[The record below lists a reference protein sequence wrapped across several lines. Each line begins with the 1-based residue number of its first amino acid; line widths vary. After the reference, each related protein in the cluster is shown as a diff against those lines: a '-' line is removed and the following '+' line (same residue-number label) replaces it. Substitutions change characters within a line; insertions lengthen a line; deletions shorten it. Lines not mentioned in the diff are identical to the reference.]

1 MTPHLPLS
9 RASFSAHLYRPYL
22 DLGPADPAAPFH
34 VLGLD
39 FAIRALGENRPYPR
53 IQSALNPSFREQLL
67 QHTAL
72 PMYRVTAPRDLAPAL
87 RTPRWAVLV
96 ESVDAFTDL
105 EPAQQVRLSWLLG
118 KLCLQHCLLELLP
131 RDVETR
137 ASRSGHDAS
146 LAYLRALARYR
157 LQLDD
162 PRQPYS
168 LGEFERVANEAPPG
182 IARVDA
188 HYQMVVQSVKHKND
202 VAAVERWQALHRRAI
217 ETSAHELDAF
227 EQGLVMSR
235 YHRVGGFVPQMRKDR
250 QGTVEEME
258 LAERHARALPTDTAE
273 HRTAALEM
281 LYPVIESRTKEA
293 LWLGDKDLALER
305 ARTLTTLSA
314 HDPRA
319 WLHLG
324 QVYVDREELE
334 LAADAYRRSARYSPP
349 GREVALFMLGQCLE
363 ELGQLEAARDAY
375 VGSLDVDPLGV
386 SAAESLLQLAE
397 RLDERPLARWAKAH
411 LEQLSAHRAV
421 AVPRAPEPYKNLPAP
436 TELGARA

>member
-1 MTPHLPLS
+1 MTEHLPLS
-9 RASFSAHLYRPYL
+9 RASFSAYLYRPYL

-39 FAIRALGENRPYPR
+39 FAIRALTENRPYPR
-53 IQSALNPSFREQLL
+53 IQSALNPSFRDQLL
-67 QHTAL
+67 AHTAL
-72 PMYRVTAPRDLAPAL
+72 PMYRVAAPDELPPSL
-87 RTPRWAVLV
+87 RTPRWSVLV
-96 ESVDAFTDL
+96 ERFEAFAEL

-118 KLCLQHCLLELLP
+118 KLCLQSCLLGLLP
-131 RDVETR
+131 QKVEER
-137 ASRSGHDAS
+137 AARSGPDAS

-188 HYQMVVQSVKHKND
+188 HYQMVVQNVKHRND
-202 VAAVERWQALHRRAI
+202 VAAVERWQALHLRAI
-217 ETSAHELDAF
+217 ESSKRELDPF
-227 EQGLVMSR
+227 EQGLVMTR
-235 YHRVGGFVPQMRKDR
+235 YHRVGGFVPQLRRDR

-258 LAERHARALPTDTAE
+258 LAEQYARALPTDTPE
-273 HRTAALEM
+273 RRTAALEM

-305 ARTLTTLSA
+305 ARTLTTLSP

-334 LAADAYRRSARYSPP
+334 PAAAAYRRSARCSPP

-386 SAAESLLQLAE
+386 SAAESLFELAG
-397 RLDERPLARWAKAH
+397 RLDERPLARWAQEH
-411 LEQLSAHRAV
+411 LERLRAHRAT
-421 AVPRAPEPYKNLPAP
+421 AVPRALEPYKSLPAP
-436 TELGARA
+436 AERVARA